1 MNNEEINRSDWLA
14 LERTRLAN
22 ERTFLAYFRTF
33 VVVFASGLTIIKV
46 EILHNIVIL
55 GYTFLTSSLFL
66 LLIGVL
72 RFFFVRKRVK
82 KYFKRMNET

>member
-1 MNNEEINRSDWLA
+1 MNNDDINRTDWLA

-33 VVVFASGLTIIKV
+33 IVVFASGLTIIK
-46 EILHNIVIL
+46 IQMLHNILNL
-55 GYTFLTSSLFL
+55 GYTFLGASFLL

-72 RFFFVRKRVK
+72 RFFLVRRRIK
-82 KYFKRMNET
+82 KYFNE